1 MSLFWTAGESLLFFV
16 PWWAIETCV
25 VIVSTVWVGVVS
37 WGRCRGNTCSI
48 LFTNMAAMAMKRHV
62 RTKLRQRVESNRKA
76 KWTNKTWC
84 RVALIGTS
92 ALVSQIVALRST
104 IASLLFILDSSSHL
118 FCPQLR
124 TGRLK
129 RPMHTQTYS
138 SSDPRCPMP
147 SFEVPTASRGN
158 VQREC
163 EGTKLEPMN
172 KLRGQ
177 QSTEF
182 KSNSPPTRRLYVPLD
197 LGDLCQELGRW
208 RS

>member
-1 MSLFWTAGESLLFFV
+1 M
-16 PWWAIETCV
+16 

-62 RTKLRQRVESNRKA
+62 KTKLRQRVESR
-76 KWTNKTWC
+76 C